1 MTEGGAGGAV
11 KPKRNGARVF
21 KNPPQPHMCIQ
32 DYMQGSDL
40 PCYVNV
46 LSWDKVAM
54 PCSLAQTIPLYGGM
68 RVSPPRGEKPEVGV
82 FAVIAN
88 PELLKKYGKNSQDK
102 KERTTLI
109 DLLLNFIEAKNEG
122 VYFSRKYTVLKD
134 RDITGELKEV
144 WMAVQAKRE
153 RENLAPQQETW
164 IDAQPAPAPN
174 YPQYSDQQQHQL
186 QQQQQ
191 QVDYAQPPQYRSNA
205 AYSMG
210 SVSTNEVVN
219 HEREI
224 RFNYSEQNPTVTQSE
239 QAYQS
244 RSAIAHSY
252 NSNGNMISADS
263 RELVYR
269 DRPYRERDWRERGRP
284 NVPQNQTQQNC
295 PAYPAPQYQ
304 FQQLPRQMVPQYVNS
319 NVNPNYISR
328 DYRNSPVLCR
338 QEGDENM
345 TKLNLNYY
353 SDSQKPMTAA
363 ERRQVDNAMKAEA
376 IRIQQ
381 HQMQQI
387 QQQQIQHQQPI
398 NQQGNHQQ
406 YQSHQ
411 AHQRQQQQL
420 QHEAEENS
428 FKGLQRSRH
437 RPHMGVAQKSNSNKR
452 QIEAPAHSDQAS
464 CWIWQPKELAESIMK
479 PKSPV
484 KVLQRDSGSQEKQG
498 ATLSGESSESTP
510 EKSETR
516 ENIGVSRI
524 PQSIHWDEKVS
535 GRRNGR
541 RINAEFR
548 KRQIVWYENGMKEEQ
563 QNSEPERLSKHEK
576 NAEDELIQTMTEI
589 ETQLHL
595 TVSKLGRND
604 FTNKAKTE
612 SPKRTQSTVNS
623 IIKNVFKQS
632 SSSQGKSNARANS
645 NEQDETY
652 HQAYTILKKP
662 EVSTTSGESTV
673 PVSRGPEE
681 EISEKLA
688 QISIEDCKDATEVNA
703 VLS

>member
-1 MTEGGAGGAV
+1 MFIT
-11 KPKRNGARVF
+11 
-21 KNPPQPHMCIQ
+21 
-32 DYMQGSDL
+32 
-40 PCYVNV
+40 
-46 LSWDKVAM
+46 LSL
-54 PCSLAQTIPLYGGM
+54 SLQ
-68 RVSPPRGEKPEVGV
+68 
-82 FAVIAN
+82 
-88 PELLKKYGKNSQDK
+88 
-102 KERTTLI
+102 ERTTLI
-109 DLLLNFIEAKNEG
+109 DLLLDFIEAKNEG
-122 VYFSRKYTVLKD
+122 VYFSRQYTVLKD

-174 YPQYSDQQQHQL
+174 YPQYSDQQQL

-191 QVDYAQPPQYRSNA
+191 QADYAQPPQYRSNA

-210 SVSTNEVVN
+210 SVSTNEIVN

-239 QAYQS
+239 QNYQS

-252 NSNGNMISADS
+252 NSDGNMIPADS

-269 DRPYRERDWRERGRP
+269 DRPYRERDWRERSRP
-284 NVPQNQTQQNC
+284 SVPPNQTQQNC

-319 NVNPNYISR
+319 NVHVNSNVNPNYISR
-328 DYRNSPVLCR
+328 DYRNSPVLSR
-338 QEGDENM
+338 QECDENI
-345 TKLNLNYY
+345 TKLNLNYH
-353 SDSQKPMTAA
+353 SDSQEPMTAA

-381 HQMQQI
+381 QQQHQMQQI
-387 QQQQIQHQQPI
+387 QQQQIQQHQQIQHQQQIQQQQQPI
-398 NQQGNHQQ
+398 NQQGSHQQ

-420 QHEAEENS
+420 QLEAEENA
-428 FKGLQRSRH
+428 FKGSQRSRH
-437 RPHMGVAQKSNSNKR
+437 RPHMGVAQKSYASQR
-452 QIEAPAHSDQAS
+452 QIKSPAHSDQAS
-464 CWIWQPKELAESIMK
+464 CWIWQPKELTETGLK

-484 KVLQRDSGSQEKQG
+484 KVLQRDSGSQEKQS
-498 ATLSGESSESTP
+498 ATLLGERSDSTSEKSESSE
-510 EKSETR
+510 
-516 ENIGVSRI
+516 NIGGPRN
-524 PQSIHWDEKVS
+524 PQGIHWDEKVT
-535 GRRNGR
+535 GRRNDR
-541 RINAEFR
+541 RINVECR
-548 KRQIVWYENGMKEEQ
+548 KRHIAAKDYATRTTNNGMKPEQ
-563 QNSEPERLSKHEK
+563 NQLQNSEPERLSKQEK
-576 NAEDELIQTMTEI
+576 NAEEELIQTMTEI

-604 FTNKAKTE
+604 FTHKPKTE

-632 SSSQGKSNARANS
+632 SSQAKSNARANS
-645 NEQDETY
+645 NDQDETY

-673 PVSRGPEE
+673 PTSSGPKE